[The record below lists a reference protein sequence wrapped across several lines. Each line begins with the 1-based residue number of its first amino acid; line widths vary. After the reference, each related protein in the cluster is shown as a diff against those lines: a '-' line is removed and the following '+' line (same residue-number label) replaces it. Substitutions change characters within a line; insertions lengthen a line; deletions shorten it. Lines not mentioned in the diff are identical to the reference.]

1 MKDPVREWLEQRQR
15 RSRAPKPEEPVR
27 YPGDPPAPRWET
39 AAKFLGTLIGGA
51 IGTMAL
57 NGTLSEVLKRTE
69 AKPEMVDRATYDR
82 LATRVEGYEQRAST
96 CEWQF
101 ANAKERAEKALGDAE
116 AAKLKAEELERWAR
130 SRGYRP
136 PPKR

>member
-1 MKDPVREWLEQRQR
+1 MRDPVRDWLEQRQR
-15 RSRAPKPEEPVR
+15 RQPEAKSGELLR
-27 YPGDPPAPRWET
+27 YPPDPPPPRWET

-69 AKPEMVDRATYDR
+69 QKPEMVDRATYDQ
-82 LATRVEGYEQRAST
+82 LATRVGAVEERAST

-101 ANAKERAEKALGDAE
+101 TNAKERAEKALGDAE
-116 AAKLKAEELERWAR
+116 AAQLKAEALEKWAR
-130 SRGYRP
+130 GRGYRP
-136 PPKR
+136 PAKR